1 MLRDFLLYFWN
12 MKMNMNMNIKM
23 NLKMNLRYVYA
34 TLLLCC
40 VLLTTQSKAQQKPLS
55 IHFTAPTEMFL
66 GETLKLKV
74 QVKHQLTKEQTG
86 NLQFAIYNAETKKSV
101 DGWFL
106 NFFPFQYFTTISN
119 EIFETEFPFTVPND
133 YKGKF
138 TLELVAKV
146 DTIQDSIR
154 IDIPT
159 FIKQ

>member
-12 MKMNMNMNIKM
+12 MKMNQHF
-23 NLKMNLRYVYA
+23 VYA

-40 VLLTTQSKAQQKPLS
+40 VLLTTQSLAQQKPLS
-55 IHFTAPTEMFL
+55 IHFTAPTAMFL

-74 QVKHQLTKEQTG
+74 QVNHQLTKEQTG
-86 NLQFAIYNAETKKSV
+86 TIQFALYNAETKKSV

-138 TLELVAKV
+138 SIELVAKV
-146 DTIQDSIR
+146 DSIKDSIR

>member
-12 MKMNMNMNIKM
+12 MKMNQHF
-23 NLKMNLRYVYA
+23 VYA

-40 VLLTTQSKAQQKPLS
+40 VLLTTQSLAQQKPLS
-55 IHFTAPTEMFL
+55 IHFTAPTAMFL

-86 NLQFAIYNAETKKSV
+86 TIQFALYNAETKKSV

-138 TLELVAKV
+138 SIELVAKV

>member
-1 MLRDFLLYFWN
+1 
-12 MKMNMNMNIKM
+12 MNMIMKM
-23 NLKMNLRYVYA
+23 NLKMNLRFVYS

-40 VLLTTQSKAQQKPLS
+40 VLMTTQSLAQQKPLS

-74 QVKHQLTKEQTG
+74 QVKHQLTIEQTG
-86 NLQFAIYNAETKKSV
+86 HLQFAIYNAETKKSV

-106 NFFPFQYFTTISN
+106 NFFPFQYFTTIAN
-119 EIFETEFPFTVPND
+119 EFFETEFPFTVPND

-154 IDIPT
+154 IDIHT

>member
-1 MLRDFLLYFWN
+1 
-12 MKMNMNMNIKM
+12 M
-23 NLKMNLRYVYA
+23 NLHFVYS
-34 TLLLCC
+34 TLLLLCC
-40 VLLTTQSKAQQKPLS
+40 IVLTTNSIAQQKPLS
-55 IHFTAPTEMFL
+55 IHFTAPTAMYL

-74 QVKHQLTKEQTG
+74 QVKHQLNQEKTG
-86 NLQFAIYNAETKKSV
+86 TLQFAIYNTETKKSV

-138 TLELVAKV
+138 ILELVAKV

>member
-1 MLRDFLLYFWN
+1 MT
-12 MKMNMNMNIKM
+12 
-23 NLKMNLRYVYA
+23 LKMHFRFLY
-34 TLLLCC
+34 TPLLLCC
-40 VLLTTQSKAQQKPLS
+40 IVLTTQSKAQQKPLS
-55 IHFTAPTEMFL
+55 IHFTAPSQMYL
-66 GETLKLKV
+66 GETIKLKV
-74 QVKHQLTKEQTG
+74 QVNHQLNQEKTG
-86 NLQFAIYNAETKKSV
+86 HLQFALYNAATKKSV